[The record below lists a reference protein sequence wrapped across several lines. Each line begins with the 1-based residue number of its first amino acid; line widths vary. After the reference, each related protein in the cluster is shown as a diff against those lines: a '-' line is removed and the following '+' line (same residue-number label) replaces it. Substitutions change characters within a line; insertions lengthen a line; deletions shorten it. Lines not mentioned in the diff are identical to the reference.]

1 VTVIRGVSAATSL
14 KSKFMKTKE
23 HHVFLGGVDCY
34 DVWPL
39 STNQLCDFCVLLCCS
54 EIMTGK
60 ALASVNQGCTTSDRR

>member
-1 VTVIRGVSAATSL
+1 
-14 KSKFMKTKE
+14 MKTKE